1 MKRRHLMHAVVV
13 SAVLATLVACNRAD
27 TRAQTQQAQAD
38 VKAAAAKAGDRLTDG
53 WLTTKIQ
60 AQYFADKD
68 IKARYIDVSTRDRR
82 VILDGYVDSQVQR
95 DRAEQIARNTE
106 GVTSVDDQLKI
117 GVTPESARAAGA
129 HGEVGTTG
137 RDRDTSSGVSGHIDD
152 ALVTSMIE
160 AKYFQ
165 DPTVKTRNIDVT
177 TNNGV
182 VTLRGEV
189 DNDME
194 RAQALKLAR
203 DTQGVQRVEDGLQVR
218 NPE

>member
-1 MKRRHLMHAVVV
+1 MKRRHLMHIVII
-13 SAVLATLVACNRAD
+13 SAAMTVLAACNRAD
-27 TRAQTQQAQAD
+27 TRAQTEQARAE
-38 VKAAAAKAGDRLTDG
+38 VKAAAQKAGDRLTDG

-82 VILDGYVDSQVQR
+82 VTLDGYVDSQVQR

-106 GVTSVDDQLKI
+106 GVGAVDDRLKI
-117 GVTPESARAAGA
+117 GVAPESARAAT
-129 HGEVGTTG
+129 HTEVGTAG
-137 RDRDTSSGVSGHIDD
+137 RDRDQSSGVGGRVDD

-165 DPTVKTRNIDVT
+165 DPTVKARSIDVT
-177 TNNGV
+177 TKDGV
-182 VTLRGEV
+182 VTLSGQVE
-189 DNDME
+189 NDTE

-203 DTQGVQRVEDGLQVR
+203 DTQGVQRVEDALEVR
-218 NPE
+218 SPE